1 MKKEAFQPIRISE
14 NNPNQVFENHRT
26 ELAKAIVSAIEYAIK
41 KRKKKIDF
49 AEINVKDILIIAL
62 SIRSNEFAGLLDDN
76 LKILEEDEEYE
87 LCALALKLKNKIDKQ
102 NEKITQKN

>member
-1 MKKEAFQPIRISE
+1 MKKQSFQPIRISE

-26 ELAKAIVSAIEYAIK
+26 QLAKAIVCAIEHAL
-41 KRKKKIDF
+41 KRKRKKIDF

-62 SIRSNEFAGLLDDN
+62 SIRSDEFSGLLSDN
-76 LKILEEDEEYE
+76 LKILEEVEEYE

-102 NEKITQKN
+102 NEKVTQKD